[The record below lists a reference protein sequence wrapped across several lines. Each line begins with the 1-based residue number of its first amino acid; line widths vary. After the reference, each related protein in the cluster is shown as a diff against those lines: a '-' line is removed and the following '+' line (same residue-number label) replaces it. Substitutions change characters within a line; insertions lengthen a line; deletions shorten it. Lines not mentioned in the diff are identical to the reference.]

1 MNELKDIKVFAKTI
15 DEAAQKQLE
24 DIMKTDVFKTA
35 KVRIMPDVHAGSG
48 CVIGFTATGYNGIIP
63 NIVGVDIGCG
73 MLVYDL
79 GKIEINYENLDK
91 IIREHIPSGFNVHEE
106 PVYVFDLSG
115 LRLTIPSTFI
125 SRIKCSLGTL
135 GGGNHFVEID
145 ETENGNKYLVI
156 HSGSRNLGVQIANYY
171 QELAKSK
178 MTQAIDHRAELIAR
192 LKAEGRAKDI
202 QKELEAYKVKLN
214 AEKKKLNTELAALYG
229 DDMED
234 YLHDMRIA
242 QTWASASRRIMADTI
257 CRYAGFTPVD
267 MFETIHN
274 YIADD
279 GTIRKGS
286 ISAQQGEKLLIPLNM
301 RDGCIIGIGKGNA
314 DWNYSAPHGA
324 GRIMSRTQAKASISL
339 DSFRETMEGIFTTS
353 VSEDTIDESPF
364 AYKDS
369 EEILDLV
376 RETIDIVDVVHPV
389 YNFKAS

>member
-1 MNELKDIKVFAKTI
+1 MTNNIKVFAKTI
-15 DEAAQKQLE
+15 DETAKKQLD
-24 DIMKTDVFKTA
+24 DIMETDVFRNA

-48 CVIGFTATGYNGIIP
+48 CVIGFTAADYNGIIP

-73 MLVYDL
+73 MLVY
-79 GKIEINYENLDK
+79 NLDQISIDYAELDR
-91 IIREHIPSGFNVHEE
+91 IIREYIPSGFNVHEDE
-106 PVYVFDLSG
+106 AYGFDLGG
-115 LRLTIPSTFI
+115 LRLTIPPTFME
-125 SRIKCSLGTL
+125 RIRDSLGTL
-135 GGGNHFVEID
+135 GGGNHFIEID
-145 ETENGNKYLVI
+145 EAEDGNKYLVI

-171 QELAKSK
+171 QDLAKSI
-178 MTQAIDHRAELIAR
+178 MATAIDHRAELIAR

-214 AEKKKLNTELAALYG
+214 AEKEKLNAELAALYG
-229 DDMED
+229 DDMEN

-242 QTWASASRRIMADTI
+242 QTWASANRRIMADII
-257 CRYAGFTPVD
+257 CHHAGFTPVEI
-267 MFETIHN
+267 FETIHN

-286 ISAQQGEKLLIPLNM
+286 ISAQKGEKLLIPLNM

-324 GRIMSRTQAKASISL
+324 GRIMSRAQAKASISL
-339 DSFRETMEGIFTTS
+339 DSFQKTMEGIFTTS

-364 AYKDS
+364 AYKNS
-369 EEILDLV
+369 EEILNLV

>member
-48 CVIGFTATGYNGIIP
+48 CVIGFTAVDYNGIIP

-79 GKIEINYENLDK
+79 GKIKIDYENLDK

-106 PVYVFDLSG
+106 PVYGFDLSG
-115 LRLTIPSTFI
+115 LRLTIPPTFME
-125 SRIKCSLGTL
+125 RIRCSLGTL
-135 GGGNHFVEID
+135 GGGNHFIEID
-145 ETENGNKYLVI
+145 EAENGNKYLVI
-156 HSGSRNLGVQIANYY
+156 HSGSRNLGVQIADYY
-171 QELAKSK
+171 QDLAKSK
-178 MTQAIDHRAELIAR
+178 MVTVIDHRDELIAR

-324 GRIMSRTQAKASISL
+324 GRILSRTQAKASISL